1 MEIVRIFDPEDF
13 LLSVRYEHETYDEFT
28 RLLENW
34 ADAEY
39 LENFFTANET
49 DLKRPFWKSISIEDA
64 ILRTLDEASK
74 LEQHFLELSDIEQ
87 NERIESLKE
96 QFRPLS
102 KLPDRIYYLEKK
114 KSYGVN
120 KKGWL
125 RIYALK
131 VDEDMY
137 LITGGAIKL
146 TDYMEER
153 DHTRKELQKI
163 ESVRQFLREQG
174 IIDEEGM
181 VELLEL

>member
-13 LLSVRYEHETYDEFT
+13 LLSVRYEQETYDEFT

-34 ADAEY
+34 ADIEY
-39 LENFFTANET
+39 LEEFFTANET
-49 DLKRPFWKSISIEDA
+49 DLKRPFWKKISIEEA
-64 ILRTLDEASK
+64 ILKTIDEASM
-74 LEQHFLELSDIEQ
+74 LRQHFLEISELKQ
-87 NERIESLKE
+87 NDRIESLKE

-102 KLPDRIYYLEKK
+102 KLPDRIFYLKKK
-114 KSYGVN
+114 KSYGLN
-120 KKGWL
+120 EKGWL

-146 TDYMEER
+146 TDNMEER
-153 DHTRKELQKI
+153 EHTRKELQKM
-163 ESVRQFLREQG
+163 ELVRQFLKDQG
-174 IIDEEGM
+174 IIDEDGM